1 MTINRDRIF
10 RTITTLDTF
19 VNHCLNLKPKGPF
32 LSGFEYNR
40 DLLKAAMANT
50 YIETVGSKADSVHLA
65 IKNVPSSNFY
75 WEYLRTL
82 KILGGRFKL
91 NEQDVVLAFDYTDED
106 FYGEVQGFWIH
117 GWTGKDA
124 VMGKFKFL
132 TCALVSSDIPQKI
145 PLISIPICLGHNMA
159 KEVCFCLALVQRM
172 VRSIKL
178 ILFDRG
184 FYSKELMLSLTNT
197 PYPYLIFVP
206 KNEKI
211 KKELN
216 EMLEAERKK
225 IHYEFEL
232 NKDKTV
238 LHGKTTLALLKK
250 IIDPT
255 NGKTFDW
262 AFATNQDEIDLDYI
276 IPTYKGRWRIETGFR
291 VQDEARIKSK
301 SKDMRIRF
309 FYFVYEQMLQLL
321 WAVLYKE
328 DSSFKAF
335 IIEMYEMSN
344 ERVAREERKSARATA

>member
-1 MTINRDRIF
+1 MTLNRDRIF

-19 VNHCLNLKPKGPF
+19 VNHCLNLKPQGPL

-50 YIETVGSKADSVHLA
+50 YLETVGSKADSIHLA
-65 IKNVPSSNFY
+65 IKNVPTSNFY

-82 KILGGRFKL
+82 EIVGKRFKL
-91 NEQDVVLAFDYTDED
+91 DEQDVVLAFDYTDED

-117 GWTGKDA
+117 GWTGKAA

-132 TCALVSSDIPQKI
+132 SCALVSSDIPQRI
-145 PLISIPICLGHNMA
+145 PLISIPIHLGHNMA
-159 KEVCFCLALVQRM
+159 TSVCFCLSLLQPM

-178 ILFDRG
+178 VLFDRG
-184 FYSKELMLSLTNT
+184 FYSKELMLTLSKTG
-197 PYPYLIFVP
+197 YPYLIFVP
-206 KNEKI
+206 KNERVKR
-211 KKELN
+211 ELA
-216 EMLEAERKK
+216 EMAEAERKK
-225 IHYEFEL
+225 IHYEFKL
-232 NKDKTV
+232 NKDKTI
-238 LHGKTTLALLKK
+238 LRGKTTLALLKK
-250 IIDPT
+250 IFEPS
-255 NGKTFDW
+255 NGKSFDW

-309 FYFVYEQMLQLL
+309 FFFVYEQVLQLL

-328 DSSFKAF
+328 ELSFKAF
-335 IIEMYEMSN
+335 VIAMYEMSN
-344 ERVAREERKSARATA
+344 ERVARAERRAARATA